1 MIQLIKNELFKLK
14 SERFILV
21 IVLLN
26 LIPLLMN
33 LANFVVNDSSLSLD
47 NGFYFRFYNQY
58 IMLIPIITSVLSASI
73 FYIEYKNQTFLNWI
87 SYYNKRQKLFLS
99 KLLTSYLISTLLAL
113 LNLLAILL
121 FYIINDFSISNIFK
135 IIFSFLV
142 LNFFTILIM
151 TVVSTFLINLT
162 QNIIITI
169 VCGIGVSL
177 VTIIFMAAPFSY
189 IFPTSLGY
197 RLGLKFIDPTFYYN
211 SPVTHTIIGFIIT
224 LVIFIIFYILS
235 FKTMKVK

>member
-1 MIQLIKNELFKLK
+1 MIQLIKNELFKIK
-14 SERFILV
+14 SEKFILV
-21 IVLLN
+21 IVLLS

-33 LANFVVNDSSLSLD
+33 LANFIVNDSNLSLD
-47 NGFYFRFYNQY
+47 KGFYFRFYNQY
-58 IMLIPIITSVLSASI
+58 LMLIPIITSILAASI
-73 FYIEYKNQTFLNWI
+73 FYLEYKNQTFLNWI

-99 KLLTSYLISTLLAL
+99 KLLTSYLISTILAL
-113 LNLLAILL
+113 LNLAAILL
-121 FYIINDFSISNIFK
+121 FYIINGVTISDLST
-135 IIFSFLV
+135 IIISFLI
-142 LNFFTILIM
+142 LNFFTIFIM

-162 QNIIITI
+162 QNVIIAI
-169 VCGIGVSL
+169 VCGIGISL
-177 VTIIFMAAPFSY
+177 VTMIFMAAPFSY

-197 RLGLKFIDPTFYYN
+197 RLGLKFIDPSFYYS